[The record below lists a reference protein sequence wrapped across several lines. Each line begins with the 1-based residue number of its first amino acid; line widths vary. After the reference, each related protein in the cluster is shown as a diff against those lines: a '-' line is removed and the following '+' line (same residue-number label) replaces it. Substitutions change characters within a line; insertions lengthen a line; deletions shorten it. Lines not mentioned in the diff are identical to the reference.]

1 MNRQARLLILRQVSV
16 LQPWRRAFNAH
27 AFAGQKVADKA
38 FAQLDVGQLIARRRV
53 EQAGAKTQLAA
64 GGDGGG
70 HAERCRNIA
79 RHEVHAPQATEQRHH
94 SAAVFSHGQHGGFF
108 ALFQQQRCQ
117 GANHNARGAQGN
129 QWRAL
134 LIELTQGRAEFAVGT
149 VCPLNP
155 CGQTVDQ
162 RAGVNLLEPARSRQ
176 AALAQNHNRRG
187 HQPCHLSPGTMISE
201 KYGDDIGS
209 T

>member
-1 MNRQARLLILRQVSV
+1 MNRQARLLILRQVSL
-16 LQPWRRAFNAH
+16 LQPWRRAFDAH
-27 AFAGQKVADKA
+27 AFAGQKVGDKA
-38 FAQLDVGQLIARRRV
+38 FAQLDVGQLIARWRV

-64 GGDGGG
+64 GGDGGR
-70 HAERCRNIA
+70 HAECCANVA
-79 RHEVHAPQATEQRHH
+79 RHQVHATQATEQRHH
-94 SAAVFSHGQHGGFF
+94 RAAVFGHGQHGGLF
-108 ALFQQQRCQ
+108 ALFQQQRRQ
-117 GANHNARGAQGN
+117 GADHNARGAQGN

-134 LIELTQGRAEFAVGT
+134 LIKLTQGRAEFAVGA
-149 VCPLNP
+149 VCTFNP

-162 RAGVNLLEPARSRQ
+162 RAGVNLLKLARSRQ

-187 HQPCHLSPGTMISE
+187 HQPCHRSPGTMISE

>member
-1 MNRQARLLILRQVSV
+1 M
-16 LQPWRRAFNAH
+16 
-27 AFAGQKVADKA
+27 
-38 FAQLDVGQLIARRRV
+38 IARRRV
-53 EQAGAKTQLAA
+53 EQAGAKTQLAT
-64 GGDGGG
+64 GGDGRGY
-70 HAERCRNIA
+70 AQCRGDIPCHHIHTA
-79 RHEVHAPQATEQRHH
+79 QATEQRHH
-94 SAAVFSHGQHGGFF
+94 GAAVFGHGQHGGFF
-108 ALFQQQRCQ
+108 ALFQQQRRQ
-117 GANHNARGAQGN
+117 GTDHNARGAQGN

-162 RAGVNLLEPARSRQ
+162 RAGVNLLELARSRQ
-176 AALAQNHNRRG
+176 AALTQNHNRRG
-187 HQPCHLSPGTMISE
+187 HQPCHRSPGTMISE